1 MSMSFARKAVFR
13 MLENVR
19 HGALEVIC
27 PGDASKQA
35 RTYLFGEGGTGL
47 RASIAVHDERFFSR
61 VLWGGDDAAG
71 DSYVD
76 GDWSSPDPVAVV
88 RLAARNL
95 SELEGGNPVLSLAN
109 RLFHRLRHRMNRNTV
124 VGSRRNIQAHYDLS
138 NDFFRLFLDRN
149 MVYSSAVYQHADDSL
164 EQAQIGKLDR
174 ICRKLRL
181 GPDDHV
187 LEIGTGWGAF
197 ALHASRNYGCRI
209 TTTTISREQHDEAR
223 QLFNTAG
230 EAGSRINLLL
240 EDYRNLQGSFNKL
253 VSIEMFEAV
262 GLDYYDAFFSTCDR
276 LLTPDG
282 SMVMQAITMN
292 EHRFDAYRKQSD
304 WIQRRIFPGA
314 QLVSI
319 REILNSLV
327 RSTRLSLY
335 NVEDIGLHYAYTLAE
350 WRRRFHESIAEV
362 RALGF
367 DEAFCRMW
375 DYYLAYCEGAFRERH
390 ISDVQLM
397 LTKNA
402 NPEILYGE
410 PWKHNGESEVL
421 AESELMLGHL
431 ETGPQ
436 LKVGV

>member
-1 MSMSFARKAVFR
+1 MAGGLTNRSARKLFLKTLEGFAQGSLELVCPDGTYHFGRWQDPGGAV
-13 MLENVR
+13 
-19 HGALEVIC
+19 
-27 PGDASKQA
+27 
-35 RTYLFGEGGTGL
+35 
-47 RASIAVHDERFFSR
+47 IAVHNERFFTR
-61 VLWGGDDAAG
+61 AILAG
-71 DSYVD
+71 DVGIGESYMD
-76 GDWSSPDPVAVV
+76 GDWSTPDLVAVV
-88 RLAARNL
+88 RLAVRNL
-95 SELEGGNPVLSLAN
+95 NHLESSHRVLSAFRRVADWLQ
-109 RLFHRLRHRMNRNTV
+109 HRSKCNSEA
-124 VGSRRNIQAHYDLS
+124 GSKRNIAYHYDLG
-138 NDFFRLFLDRN
+138 NDFYRLFLDRTLA
-149 MVYSSAVYQHADDSL
+149 YSSGYYERESDSL
-164 EQAQIGKLDR
+164 EAAQIRKYEH
-174 ICRKLRL
+174 ICNKLRL
-181 GPDDHV
+181 GPNDHL
-187 LEIGTGWGAF
+187 LEIGTGWGGFAAF
-197 ALHASRNYGCRI
+197 AAENLGCRI

-223 QLFNTAG
+223 QLFAAAG
-230 EAGSRINLLL
+230 EGGARITLLL

-282 SMVMQAITMN
+282 SMLIQAITMN

-314 QLVSI
+314 QLASI

-350 WRRRFHESIAEV
+350 WRRRFHESLDEV

-402 NPEILYGE
+402 NPAILYGE
-410 PWKHNGESEVL
+410 PWKHKGESEVL
-421 AESELMLGHL
+421 AAPELSLGL
-431 ETGPQ
+431 AETGER
-436 LKVGV
+436 LGVGV

>member
-1 MSMSFARKAVFR
+1 MSFARNAVFR
-13 MLENVR
+13 MLENMR
-19 HGALEVIC
+19 HGSLEVIC
-27 PGDASKQA
+27 AE
-35 RTYLFGEGGTGL
+35 RTWTFGEADADL
-47 RASIAVHDERFFSR
+47 RAFITIHDERFFSR

-71 DSYVD
+71 DSWVD

-95 SELEGGNPVLSLAN
+95 AALEGGNPILTLAS
-109 RLFHRLRHRMNRNTV
+109 RLYHRLRLRMNRNSMA
-124 VGSRRNIQAHYDLS
+124 GSRRNIHAHYDLS

-149 MVYSSAVYQHADDSL
+149 MVYSSAVYLDANDSL
-164 EQAQIGKLDR
+164 EQAQVEKLDR
-174 ICRKLRL
+174 ICRKLQI
-181 GPDDHV
+181 GPEDRV

-197 ALHASRNYGCRI
+197 ALHASRNYGCSV

-223 QLFNTAG
+223 QLFDRAG
-230 EAGSRINLLL
+230 DAGARIELLL
-240 EDYRNLQGSFNKL
+240 EDYRNLKGSFNKL

-262 GLDYYDAFFSTCDR
+262 GLDYYDAFFSACDR

-292 EHRFDAYRKQSD
+292 EHRFDAYKKQSD

-314 QLVSI
+314 QLASI

-335 NVEDIGLHYAYTLAE
+335 QIEDIGLHYAYTLQE
-350 WRRRFHESIAEV
+350 WRRRFHESIDEV
-362 RALGF
+362 HALGF
-367 DEAFCRMW
+367 DEAFCRTW

-402 NPEILYGE
+402 NAAVLYGE
-410 PWKHNGESEVL
+410 PWFFGRAKTL
-421 AESELMLGHL
+421 ASAA
-431 ETGPQ
+431 
-436 LKVGV
+436 KA

>member
-1 MSMSFARKAVFR
+1 MSLARKAVFR
-13 MLENVR
+13 MLENMR
-19 HGALEVIC
+19 HGSLEVIC
-27 PGDASKQA
+27 PE
-35 RTYLFGEGGTGL
+35 RTWTFGEADADL
-47 RASIAVHDERFFSR
+47 RAFITIHDERFFSR

-71 DSYVD
+71 DSWVD

-95 SELEGGNPVLSLAN
+95 SQLEGGNPLLSLAN
-109 RLFHRLRHRMNRNTV
+109 RLFHRLRHRTKRNSV
-124 VGSRRNIQAHYDLS
+124 AGSRRNIHAHYDLS

-149 MVYSSAVYQHADDSL
+149 MVYSSAVYQDANDSL
-164 EQAQIGKLDR
+164 EQAQVEKLDR
-174 ICRKLRL
+174 ICRKLCLVPEDR
-181 GPDDHV
+181 V

-197 ALHASRNYGCRI
+197 ALHASRNYGCSV

-223 QLFNTAG
+223 QLFDRAG
-230 EAGSRINLLL
+230 EAGARIELLL
-240 EDYRNLQGSFNKL
+240 EDYRNLRGSFNKL

-262 GLDYYDAFFSTCDR
+262 GLDYYDAFFSACDR

-292 EHRFDAYRKQSD
+292 EHRFDAYKKQSD

-314 QLVSI
+314 QLASI
-319 REILNSLV
+319 REILSSLV

-335 NVEDIGLHYAYTLAE
+335 QIEDIGLHYAYTLQE

-362 RALGF
+362 HVLGF
-367 DEAFCRMW
+367 DEAFCRTW

-397 LTKNA
+397 LTKSA
-402 NPEILYGE
+402 NPAILYGE
-410 PWKHNGESEVL
+410 PWVFGRTETVL
-421 AESELMLGHL
+421 STA
-431 ETGPQ
+431 
-436 LKVGV
+436 KA

>member
-1 MSMSFARKAVFR
+1 MSIGFARKAVFR

-19 HGALEVIC
+19 HGSLEVIC
-27 PGDASKQA
+27 PADGSREA
-35 RTYLFGEGGTGL
+35 RTHLFGEAGAGL
-47 RASIAVHDERFFSR
+47 RAAIAVHDERFFSR

-71 DSYVD
+71 DSWVD

-95 SELEGGNPVLSLAN
+95 SELERGNPLLSFAN

-149 MVYSSAVYQHADDSL
+149 MVYSSAVYRHSDDSL
-164 EQAQIGKLDR
+164 EEAQIEKFDR

-181 GPDDHV
+181 SPGDHV

-197 ALHASRNYGCRI
+197 ALYASRNYDCRV

-223 QLFNTAG
+223 QLFARAG
-230 EAGSRINLLL
+230 EAGARISLLL

-262 GLDYYDAFFSTCDR
+262 GLDNYDAFFTTCDR
-276 LLTPDG
+276 LLTPNG
-282 SMVMQAITMN
+282 SMVMQTITMN

-314 QLVSI
+314 QLASI
-319 REILNSLV
+319 REILTSLV

-335 NVEDIGLHYAYTLAE
+335 NVEDLGLHYAFTLAE
-350 WRRRFHESIAEV
+350 WRRRFHESIDEV

-390 ISDVQLM
+390 ISDAQLM

-402 NPEILYGE
+402 NPAVLYGE
-410 PWKHNGESEVL
+410 PWKHLGESG
-421 AESELMLGHL
+421 APDAGELTLGHL
-431 ETGPQ
+431 ETGRQ